1 MTSTIGG
8 VDTDI
13 SRIKTEKQ
21 AFRNVTCPIYTAAKI
36 LGKRWTLNILQE
48 LFAGGGSKRFNE
60 IRRGIDWIAPKVLS
74 QRLKELQQFD
84 VIKRTVH
91 TDKSPV
97 GVSYSLTERGWGLE
111 SVLMSLKDWGMTFL
125 GDEVL
130 NCADVLCLSCNP
142 PSDEE

>member
-8 VDTDI
+8 I
-13 SRIKTEKQ
+13 ESEILQIKTPKQ
-21 AFRNVTCPIYTAAKI
+21 AFRNIKCPIYTAAKI

-48 LFAGGGSKRFNE
+48 LFATGGSKRFNE
-60 IRRGIDWIAPKVLS
+60 IRRALDWIAPKVLS
-74 QRLKELQQFD
+74 QRLKELQKFD

-91 TDKSPV
+91 TETSPV

-111 SVLMSLKDWGMTFL
+111 PVLMSLKKWGMTFL

-130 NCADVLCLSCNP
+130 NCTDVVCLSCDP
-142 PSDEE
+142 PAEE